1 MITQAKLFDR
11 YSTGH
16 IYVSGAAIDYFDDKI
31 RTSYYCE
38 AEFGELLRDYI
49 EHLLFPPSDLCF
61 DFPKSTDGIIRDGGM
76 SMDDEEKEWLMVEY
90 KLRNAFNNLTVGK
103 VKFIVVTGGG

>member
-1 MITQAKLFDR
+1 MITQTKLFDK

-16 IYVSGAAIDYFDDKI
+16 IYASPVAINYLDSKI
-31 RTSYYCE
+31 RTHYHCE

-61 DFPKSTDGIIRDGGM
+61 DFPRSTDSVIRDGGM
-76 SMDDEEKEWLMVEY
+76 SMDDEEKEWLMIEY
-90 KLRNAFNNLTVGK
+90 KLRSAFNSCAGTK
-103 VKFIVVTGGG
+103 VKFIVLK